1 MSDPAG
7 QRFVVAGSRP
17 WNRRTFELELADR
30 PGTWVF
36 VATPDELRAA
46 LDGASPRFVFFLHWS
61 WIVPSDVVTEHEC
74 VVFHMS
80 AVPYGRGGSPLQ
92 NLIARG
98 HDRTVLSAIRM
109 TEEVDAGPVY
119 VQEDLSLDGTAESVY
134 IRADKL
140 ATAMIAELVERE
152 PTPVAQSGEPVV
164 FTRRQPSQSRIPDDL
179 NDLDRLVDHIR
190 MLDAD
195 GYPNAYLDHGPLRF
209 TFRRAA
215 RYDGRVGADVSI
227 TVREDDT

>member
-17 WNRRTFELELADR
+17 WNRRTFELELAGR

-36 VATPDELRAA
+36 VATPDELLAA
-46 LDGASPRFVFFLHWS
+46 LSEGPPRFVFFLHWS
-61 WIVPSDVVTEHEC
+61 WIVPAEVVVEHEC

-109 TEEVDAGPVY
+109 TEEIDAGPLY
-119 VQEDLSLDGTAESVY
+119 LQRDLTLEGTAESVY
-134 IRADKL
+134 LRADRL
-140 ATAMIAELVERE
+140 ATAMIAELLETE
-152 PTPVAQSGEPVV
+152 PTPVAQTGEPVV
-164 FTRRQPSQSRIPDDL
+164 FRRRQPAESRIPDDL

-190 MLDAD
+190 MLDAE
-195 GYPNAYLDHGPLRF
+195 GYPNAYIDHGPLRF

-215 RYDGRVGADVSI
+215 RYDGRASADVSI
-227 TVREDDT
+227 TVREEET